1 MEQVKRFQVPLLI
14 GVGALVAVVI
24 LYMALV
30 APQGKKLSN
39 LHSSEAK
46 LQAQQTQLQSE
57 IATLKADKAHMA
69 SNCARLSKALLEI
82 PGTPDVSTFL
92 NQVTQLAVQT
102 GNPNTPT
109 ISVLQAPSGGAA
121 SAGGGARPVQVSLTL
136 NGDYGQMISFIK
148 GLDSFPRLFAVTAI
162 NVTGGPIAAG
172 GGQPDPATAGY
183 NLNLTGAIFYSV
195 GQQNACQSS
204 STGPA
209 SAG

>member
-1 MEQVKRFQVPLLI
+1 MEQVKRFRIPLLL
-14 GVGALVAVVI
+14 GGGAVVVAAI
-24 LYMALV
+24 LYMVLI
-30 APQGKKLSN
+30 APQGKKLGD
-39 LHSSEAK
+39 LHANEAK
-46 LQAQQTQLQSE
+46 LQTQQTQLQAE

-69 SNCARLSKALLEI
+69 TNCALLAKALREI

-109 ISVLQAPSGGAA
+109 ISVLQAPNGGAA

-136 NGDYGQMISFIK
+136 NGNYGQMIAFIK
-148 GLDSFPRLFAVTAI
+148 GLDSFPRLFTVTAI

-172 GGQPDPATAGY
+172 GGEPNPATGGY
-183 NLNLTGAIFYSV
+183 NLSLTGAVFYSV

-204 STGPA
+204 PA
-209 SAG
+209 APSSAS